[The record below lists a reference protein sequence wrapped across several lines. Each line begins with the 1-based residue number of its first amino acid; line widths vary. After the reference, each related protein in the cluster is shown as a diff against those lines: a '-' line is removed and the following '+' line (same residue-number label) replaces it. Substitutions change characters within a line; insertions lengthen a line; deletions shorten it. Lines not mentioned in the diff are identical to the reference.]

1 MSDPNE
7 IKRESPLNP
16 LLYPASK
23 NGINCNLLMYK
34 SQEGRKSSK

>member
-7 IKRESPLNP
+7 IKRESPRNP

-23 NGINCNLLMYK
+23 NGINCNLLIYN
-34 SQEGRKSSK
+34 SHDGRKSSK